1 MQRQGHPK
9 RNLDDYIATVVKSIA
24 EGNLTPDQVERELAV
39 FALTLLSVVPK
50 TMKAGA

>member
-9 RNLDDYIATVVKSIA
+9 RNLDDYIAMVVENISL
-24 EGNLTPDQVERELAV
+24 GNLTTEQLDRELAV

>member
-1 MQRQGHPK
+1 MKNPKHPK
-9 RNLDDYIATVVKSIA
+9 RNLTDYTAMVVENISL
-24 EGNLTPDQVERELAV
+24 GNLTTEQKERELAV